1 MHPLSKRIVLS
12 PIATGLIWASV
23 FICVEKRHEA

>member
-12 PIATGLIWASV
+12 RIATDPIWACV